1 MKFRAFERKFRAKML
16 KFKAVEMKFWGKM
29 GENLAENL
37 NFSRQILC
45 LLNFSVAFFAAFFN
59 AARMPIFTA
68 QTPIFKAARMPIF
81 MAQMPIF
88 KAAQN
93 STTRL
98 NLPLNLAENL
108 NFSRQNPC

>member
-16 KFKAVEMKFWGKM
+16 KFWAVEMKFRGKM

-45 LLNFSVAFFAAFFN
+45 LLNFSVAFFAAVFFK
-59 AARMPIFTA
+59 APRMPIFIA
-68 QTPIFKAARMPIF
+68 QT
-81 MAQMPIF
+81 PIF

-98 NLPLNLAENL
+98 NLSLNSTKNSKF
-108 NFSRQNPC
+108 FSRQNPC

>member
-16 KFKAVEMKFWGKM
+16 KFWAIEMKFRGKM
-29 GENLAENL
+29 GENLAKKAENL

-45 LLNFSVAFFAAFFN
+45 LLNFSVAFFAATFFK
-59 AARMPIFTA
+59 AVRTPIFTA
-68 QTPIFKAARMPIF
+68 QK
-81 MAQMPIF
+81 PIF

-98 NLPLNLAENL
+98 NLSLNLA
-108 NFSRQNPC
+108 

>member
-1 MKFRAFERKFRAKML
+1 MKFRAFEREFRAKML
-16 KFKAVEMKFWGKM
+16 KFWVFEMKFREKM

-45 LLNFSVAFFAAFFN
+45 LLNFSVAFFAVFFE
-59 AARMPIFTA
+59 AA
-68 QTPIFKAARMPIF
+68 QTPIF
-81 MAQMPIF
+81 MAKKPIF